1 MKGISRG
8 DDMANLEHSLKKEE
22 TVKWFLLGV
31 LPIVNIYFLWKIAE
45 VLSGHSKSENKL
57 IHKEEK
63 SSIKWFFLILLPP
76 ILTLGLVLLLSVQGG
91 IQFYLG
97 TIITLVIDIY
107 ILWRVLELI
116 SGHEKTDSSFGTI
129 DHKKTVQTVTWVVYL
144 IVPLLNLYVVWRLS
158 EIIAY
163 HAKITNEKEIA
174 QEPKK

>member
-1 MKGISRG
+1 
-8 DDMANLEHSLKKEE
+8 MANLEHSLKKEE
-22 TVKWFLLGV
+22 TAKWFLLAL
-31 LPIVNIYFLWKIAE
+31 LPIINIYYSWKIAE
-45 VLSGHSKSENKL
+45 VLSGHSRSENKL
-57 IHKEEK
+57 IHKEEEK
-63 SSIKWFFLILLPP
+63 SHLKWFFLILLPP

-116 SGHEKTDSSFGTI
+116 SGHKKTDSSFGMI
-129 DHKKTVQTVTWVVYL
+129 DHKKIDQTVTWVVYS
-144 IVPLLNLYVVWRLS
+144 IVPILNLYVVWRLS

-174 QEPKK
+174 QEPQK